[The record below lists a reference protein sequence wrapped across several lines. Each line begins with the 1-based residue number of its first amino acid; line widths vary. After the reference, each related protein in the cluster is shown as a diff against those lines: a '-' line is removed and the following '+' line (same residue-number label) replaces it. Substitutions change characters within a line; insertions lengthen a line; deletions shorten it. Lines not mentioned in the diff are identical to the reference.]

1 MNNKLKP
8 CPFCGSTSLKIESKH
23 HGQWSET
30 GTHSITVRCNKC
42 HARGGSASS
51 KAGKNIYTASAEAE
65 AKAIELWNTRAGDN
79 EQRTE
84 D

>member
-42 HARGGSASS
+42 HALLPICRAVENMVFFYPPVPSADI
-51 KAGKNIYTASAEAE
+51 ALIF
-65 AKAIELWNTRAGDN
+65 AITLNY
-79 EQRTE
+79 
-84 D
+84 